1 MSGSDGGT
9 TLNCLGKRLHDGAEG
24 KIKWS
29 GSSRVGQSSCLALA
43 HLHLLL
49 PAGSCLWLALNAEW
63 MEAEAADSSYV
74 THAMHTSVLHGPD
87 MTPPTATW

>member
-1 MSGSDGGT
+1 MEWEQQSGT
-9 TLNCLGKRLHDGAEG
+9 E
-24 KIKWS
+24 
-29 GSSRVGQSSCLALA
+29 
-43 HLHLLL
+43 LL
-49 PAGSCLWLALNAEW
+49 PGLSTSAPPAASCLWLALNAEW